1 VTAAKPINYPAH
13 ALTAMREREL
23 EAIWFVRSVYDP
35 DWVQLDPA
43 RPEVERRFRTV
54 PERSGRVLRVAVV
67 ETPEEIRIVT
77 AFLDRRARKPK

>member
-1 VTAAKPINYPAH
+1 MTDLKPIRYPAH

-23 EAIWFVRSVYDP
+23 EAIWIERTVYDP

-43 RPEVERRFRTV
+43 RPEVERRFRTI
-54 PERSGRVLRVAVV
+54 PERNGRVLRVAVV